1 MADALRRQLE
11 ETNAARQRLAADEA
25 RLRREEELAN
35 STGTDKGQRLKE
47 ATRMVDLASSDF
59 EKERSQL
66 EGTLEAA
73 GTAVRFLQA
82 QEDAQ
87 TKQLPNGRAD
97 LEGALTQ
104 LSPERLNEAER
115 NTVAS
120 FLEAGSDD
128 QTKSQ
133 ELLQTLL
140 NFQARLEGDR
150 NEAESEHSAMIKQLH
165 EFADRL
171 SASILEAAVRQ
182 ATVKTEAAQRKR
194 ERARLDG
201 KASDLTL
208 VLRAVGASAGASKT
222 VCLDM
227 REQKEQLRLLV
238 RGESRTAKELVR
250 ALPSDGREWSGIDG
264 STPTGA
270 PAEVDMET
278 GFLRSS
284 PVAFLQLNGVQQ
296 VEDHIG
302 SALKELDALARKF
315 QDDSTLYLSAASNLS
330 SLEQELKAASDIGAH
345 TENKSSTV
353 AVGTS
358 STGSKSSEAQSA
370 LQDIQQFA
378 LDSDDSSVGD
388 DIATTDA
395 SVDGEDTSSA
405 GTAVDSAIQ
414 ETYTS
419 LLKQIMTKESVNE
432 NKRAWCTTVMK
443 SASADG
449 AAIARSRAQ
458 ASAKLHIAQRAI
470 VDYEQSSKYD
480 LEQHG
485 LIKAQQQHFES
496 ISAEADRL
504 RNRFTTFIIEQT
516 KQLNFLIQAS
526 TSQDQRSSQIARQL
540 VRVFERHQQKLQ
552 AAARRAPQLRNAIT
566 SADTV
571 LLRLLSEDARHAG
584 HRLLRLKSEATLL
597 ASLSSKLPD
606 KQSVTSSALEPED
619 VAMTALAALCSKQSA
634 ESASLSERTSE
645 LREEERALRGALRG
659 YSPRGS

>member
-1 MADALRRQLE
+1 
-11 ETNAARQRLAADEA
+11 
-25 RLRREEELAN
+25 
-35 STGTDKGQRLKE
+35 
-47 ATRMVDLASSDF
+47 MV
-59 EKERSQL
+59 
-66 EGTLEAA
+66 
-73 GTAVRFLQA
+73 
-82 QEDAQ
+82 
-87 TKQLPNGRAD
+87 
-97 LEGALTQ
+97 
-104 LSPERLNEAER
+104 
-115 NTVAS
+115 
-120 FLEAGSDD
+120 
-128 QTKSQ
+128 
-133 ELLQTLL
+133 
-140 NFQARLEGDR
+140 
-150 NEAESEHSAMIKQLH
+150 KQLH

-171 SASILEAAVRQ
+171 SASILESAVRQ

-208 VLRAVGASAGASKT
+208 ALRAVGASAGAAKT

-250 ALPSDGREWSGIDG
+250 ALPSDGREWSGSDG
-264 STPTGA
+264 STPTDA

-284 PVAFLQLNGVQQ
+284 PVAFLQLSGVQQ

-302 SALKELDALARKF
+302 RALKELDALARKF
-315 QDDSTLYLSAASNLS
+315 QDDSTLYMSAASNLS
-330 SLEQELKAASDIGAH
+330 SLEQEMKAAADIGAH
-345 TENKSSTV
+345 NRNKSSAV
-353 AVGTS
+353 AVGTP
-358 STGSKSSEAQSA
+358 STGRKPSDAQIA

-378 LDSDDSSVGD
+378 LDSDDSSAGD
-388 DIATTDA
+388 GIANGDA
-395 SVDGEDTSSA
+395 SAVGEDTSSA
-405 GTAVDSAIQ
+405 SMAVDAAVR

-419 LLKQIMTKESVNE
+419 LLKQIMKKESVNE
-432 NKRAWCTTVMK
+432 NKRAWCKTVMK

-458 ASAKLHIAQRAI
+458 ANAKLHIAQRAI

-496 ISAEADRL
+496 LSAEADRL
-504 RNRFTTFIIEQT
+504 RNRFTSFIVEQT
-516 KQLNFLIQAS
+516 KQLNFLILEAGQRS
-526 TSQDQRSSQIARQL
+526 SSQDQRSSQIARQL
-540 VRVFERHQQKLQ
+540 VRVFEEHQQKLQ

-606 KQSVTSSALEPED
+606 KQSVISSAQEPEE
-619 VAMTALAALCSKQSA
+619 VAVTALAALCSKPSA
-634 ESASLSERTSE
+634 ESTSLSERTSA
-645 LREEERALRGALRG
+645 LREEEHALRGALRG
-659 YSPRGS
+659 YSPRGH